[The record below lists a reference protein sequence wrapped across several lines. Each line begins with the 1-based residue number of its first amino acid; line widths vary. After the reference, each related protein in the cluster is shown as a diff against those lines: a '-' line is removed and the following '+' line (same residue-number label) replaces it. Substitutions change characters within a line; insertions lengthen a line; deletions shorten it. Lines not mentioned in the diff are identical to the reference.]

1 MLLEVEKLQPEGG
14 CSDLPKL
21 GLVSLGLYFNVAAVA
36 IARGQEEEEGY
47 FPVGAEVL
55 GR

>member
-1 MLLEVEKLQPEGG
+1 M
-14 CSDLPKL
+14 PKL

-36 IARGQEEEEGY
+36 VARGLKGVEEEEGWVGGWY
-47 FPVGAEVL
+47 FPMGAMVL